1 MKGFQMTI
9 RIIRLFVI
17 TFILYSSPIG
27 QTLSVDLDT
36 AAGIQNTFI
45 SREPV
50 VTLPVAIRISGCSS
64 ISSYEFK
71 VAFDT
76 AKFSFVG
83 AQQDFGITGEQN
95 ILVKNGSAIIG
106 ISRPQINPA
115 AQDTIEF
122 GFAIT
127 GSSST
132 SLVSGDGLAGVL
144 YLKSK
149 LKIGDSTTIS
159 ISNGALS
166 DFDLNST
173 PFTSYKTGKFKLL
186 PVTSLFDSPS
196 EISSFCS
203 DPTLKIALIVRNQTI
218 TFNVPAKI
226 NENKNRILMQIF
238 SVNGRLVTQSILS
251 ELKETTVYKGF
262 DTVIPENSGKF
273 IICLNT
279 GANTFSQMVTIP

>member
-17 TFILYSSPIG
+17 TFIFYSSPIG

-36 AAGIQNTFI
+36 AAGIQNTFV
-45 SREPV
+45 SREPG
-50 VTLPVAIRISGCSS
+50 VTLPVAIRISGCIS

-115 AQDTIEF
+115 ALDTIEF

-159 ISNGALS
+159 ISNGTLS
-166 DFDLNST
+166 DFDLNSV
-173 PFTSYKTGKFKLL
+173 PFTSYKSGKFKYL
-186 PVTSLFDSPS
+186 PITAIFDRPSVGSSYCSGPTEKISL
-196 EISSFCS
+196 
-203 DPTLKIALIVRNQTI
+203 TVRNQTI
-218 TFNVPAKI
+218 TFIIPAKTT
-226 NENKNRILMQIF
+226 EMKNRMLFQIF
-238 SVNGRLVTQSILS
+238 SINGRLITQSMLT
-251 ELKETTVYKGF
+251 ELKDNTVYNGF
-262 DTVIPENSGKF
+262 DTVIPDHSGKLIF
-273 IICLNT
+273 CMKT
-279 GANTFSQMVTIP
+279 GADTFSQMVTFP